1 MPLPV
6 TRRQRDPPP
15 SLRHTSLMLI
25 GVGLDAR
32 LGLPFAQLRTAARE
46 ARQLGFESLWTPAGG
61 VPDSFH
67 VCAAWTQD
75 TALRT
80 GISVVPAVRMWTPLG
95 LAAQAATLAQLSS
108 GRFVLGLGTGGYGPE
123 FWASVG
129 LAEPADRGDARV
141 RHPGPRAAG
150 RRDGHGRPEP
160 PIGAGSPGWPRS
172 ASLGVTDLPPAPV
185 YLAALGP
192 QMLRLAGEIADGAL
206 LNWAT
211 PARIAVSRARVDE
224 GIARAC
230 REPGSVPMTMYIR
243 VCIDDDVAA
252 ARQALG
258 AQVLGYAM
266 GRPGVPQDAG
276 YRGLFA
282 QMGFDE
288 ELTELEERRDKG
300 AALPELVAAAPDDM
314 LQAVGYYGPAAAA
327 PAAFARLSAGSGR
340 GHRPGHHGPPRPGAR
355 ARGHGRADA
364 VPHPGGVDNARA
376 LRSTGRPRNRRG
388 LGGWAGA
395 HQLAEQSQLRPGVP
409 HAARV
414 DQLGHRL
421 KRHPLQPGELVDLG
435 GITDAFWLTADED
448 EMLRLDRPGPG
459 LKRDQGLH
467 HQGPVAGLLGQL
479 PDRGLSLLLTLIH
492 QPAGQLPAPPI
503 LDEPVTPQQ
512 QGPVRLVHQDDH
524 HHGGKPDHVMP
535 VPAAVRQPDVDLP
548 QPDPRAGVD
557 LPARRTSATGPAP
570 RSSLRSRPRR

>member
-1 MPLPV
+1 
-6 TRRQRDPPP
+6 
-15 SLRHTSLMLI
+15 MLI

-32 LGLPFAQLRTAARE
+32 LGLTFAQLRTAAAE
-46 ARQLGFESLWTPAGG
+46 AGQLGFESLWTPAGG

-75 TALRT
+75 TGLRT

-123 FWASVG
+123 FWASAG
-129 LAEPADRGDARV
+129 LANRPIAVMREYVVQVRALLAGEQVTADQGAGERPA
-141 RHPGPRAAG
+141 
-150 RRDGHGRPEP
+150 
-160 PIGAGSPGWPRS
+160 IGAGSPGWLRS

-192 QMLRLAGEIADGAL
+192 QMLRLAGETADGAL

-224 GIARAC
+224 GIARAG

-258 AQVLGYAM
+258 EQVLGYAM
-266 GRPGVPQDAG
+266 GRPGIPQKAG

-300 AALPELVAAAPDDM
+300 TALPELVAAAPDEM

-327 PAAFARLSAGSGR
+327 PAALARLSAGLDEAIVR
-340 GHRPGHHGPPRPGAR
+340 VITARPG
-355 ARGHGRADA
+355 
-364 VPHPGGVDNARA
+364 
-376 LRSTGRPRNRRG
+376 L
-388 LGGWAGA
+388 
-395 HQLAEQSQLRPGVP
+395 
-409 HAARV
+409 
-414 DQLGHRL
+414 
-421 KRHPLQPGELVDLG
+421 
-435 GITDAFWLTADED
+435 
-448 EMLRLDRPGPG
+448 
-459 LKRDQGLH
+459 
-467 HQGPVAGLLGQL
+467 
-479 PDRGLSLLLTLIH
+479 
-492 QPAGQLPAPPI
+492 
-503 LDEPVTPQQ
+503 EPVREAMAALTPALI
-512 QGPVRLVHQDDH
+512 R
-524 HHGGKPDHVMP
+524 
-535 VPAAVRQPDVDLP
+535 AA
-548 QPDPRAGVD
+548 
-557 LPARRTSATGPAP
+557 
-570 RSSLRSRPRR
+570 